1 MKKYDSYKDSGI
13 EWIGEIPSH
22 WDVKKIKHLC
32 YVKARVGWKGLKSDE
47 FLKEGFAYLVTGS
60 DFYNDTV
67 NWKECYQID
76 KDRYDDDPFI
86 QLEENDLLITKDG
99 TIGKLAIVSNLD
111 KPACLNS
118 GIFVIRS
125 EDRNFTSQFLFW
137 ILKSKM
143 FTKFNEFTSYGSTI
157 QHLYQNVFVEFSF
170 SLPSLAEQ
178 TAIANFL
185 DLKTSEIDVIIA
197 DKKRLLELYEE
208 EKTAIINKAV
218 TKGINPDAPMKN
230 SGIEWLGE
238 IPEHWEVKKLKMLV
252 SKVGSGVT
260 PRGGSSV
267 YLSIGIPLI
276 RSQNVH
282 FDGLKL
288 DDVAF
293 ISEEVDEEMSN
304 SRIQDG
310 DVLLNITGASI
321 GRCYFVPDGF
331 GRGNVNQHVCII
343 RPNINEVS
351 TVYLSLLLRSEIG
364 QLQIRLQQ
372 TGANREGLNFEQLKN
387 FYLPVATSLNEQKSI
402 VHHIESEC
410 SHIDFKKARTE
421 ELIELLTEYRTALI
435 SEAVTGKIKV
445 TED

>member
-22 WDVKKIKHLC
+22 WAVNKVKHNFSFKTGFTPPSGKSEYYEDGTHVWINISDLQEKEISDSVNKITD
-32 YVKARVGWKGLKSDE
+32 KAIEDFKPEIVQKGSLLYSFKLSVGRVGFNTMDCYTNEAIFSINPDSSTNLNFFYYSLPDQILKNANE
-47 FLKEGFAYLVTGS
+47 NIYGAKILNQELIKNAYLVIPPT
-60 DFYNDTV
+60 T
-67 NWKECYQID
+67 
-76 KDRYDDDPFI
+76 
-86 QLEENDLLITKDG
+86 
-99 TIGKLAIVSNLD
+99 
-111 KPACLNS
+111 
-118 GIFVIRS
+118 
-125 EDRNFTSQFLFW
+125 
-137 ILKSKM
+137 
-143 FTKFNEFTSYGSTI
+143 
-157 QHLYQNVFVEFSF
+157 
-170 SLPSLAEQ
+170 EQ
-178 TAIANFL
+178 TSIASFL
-185 DLKTSEIDVIIA
+185 DLKTSEIDDIIA

-208 EKTAIINKAV
+208 EKTAIINQAV
-218 TKGINPDAPMKN
+218 TKGLDPNAPMKD

-238 IPEHWEVKKLKMLV
+238 IPEYWEVKKLKMLV

-387 FYLPVATSLNEQKSI
+387 FYLPVATSLNEQQSI

-410 SHIDFKKARTE
+410 SKIDFKKARTE
-421 ELIELLTEYRTALI
+421 ELIELLTEYRTALV